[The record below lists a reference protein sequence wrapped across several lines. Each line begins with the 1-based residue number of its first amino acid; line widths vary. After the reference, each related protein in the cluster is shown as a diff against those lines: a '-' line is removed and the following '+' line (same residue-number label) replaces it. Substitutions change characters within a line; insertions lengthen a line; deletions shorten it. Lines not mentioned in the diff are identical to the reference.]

1 MPTTGG
7 LVIGVAIVDRGRVLA
22 ARRTFPPAARGR
34 WELPGGKVE
43 DGEAPAAAAVREVRE
58 ELGCLVEVTGEL
70 AGEQPVAGG
79 RRLRVVT
86 AALVDGEPVP
96 HEHDAVW
103 WLGPGSLERVEWL
116 DPDVPFLPE
125 LRQVLRGALT
135 R

>member
-1 MPTTGG
+1 M

-43 DGEAPAAAAVREVRE
+43 VGETAAAAAVREVGE
-58 ELGCLVEVTGEL
+58 ELGCRVEVTGEL

-79 RRLRVVT
+79 HRLRVVT
-86 AALVDGEPVP
+86 AALVGGEPVP

-103 WLGPGSLERVEWL
+103 WLDPGSLQRVEWL
-116 DPDVPFLPE
+116 DPDVPFLAE
-125 LRQVLRGALT
+125 LRDVLREAVT